1 MKEERKKW
9 PSQIPLTFIEGI
21 HSARATFEL
30 GEVSG
35 EDLENDFETNNGRP

>member
-9 PSQIPLTFIEGI
+9 PSQISLTFIEGI
-21 HSARATFEL
+21 HLAGANFEL
-30 GEVSG
+30 GKVSG